1 MRAIFG
7 AKPKVM
13 HVSMALSYLGGT
25 AAAGFIDGN
34 ALYGYCQGGED
45 SGERLAGA
53 GWQKSGMCFGY
64 VES

>member
-7 AKPKVM
+7 AMRKAM

-34 ALYGYCQGGED
+34 ALYSYCQGGED
-45 SGERLAGA
+45 SGA
-53 GWQKSGMCFGY
+53 
-64 VES
+64 